1 MERTRVLDE
10 ALTAAV
16 VKTME
21 KVVSQGTATRANIG
35 RPQAGKTG
43 TAQNFRDVW
52 FMGFIPQYSTAVWV
66 GHADAQVE
74 MVNFKV
80 WDDLNQR
87 EQSYSRAFGGTLAAP
102 IWKQFMQYV
111 TADLPVMDFP
121 PDPEGY
127 TKYFQIPTT
136 EVPDLTGMT
145 EAEAKT
151 AVLHAGLR
159 PNIVL
164 VATDEFPEGT
174 FISQSPSPGT
184 EVKQGGS
191 VTVRFSG
198 GEAALMPDWINRR
211 VETLEGRI
219 ENFNNRTGLN
229 VTFRIVERE
238 TTDATVWG
246 RVIDTRPDPGA
257 VVREGRTIVFI
268 VGAPPS

>member
-1 MERTRVLDE
+1 
-10 ALTAAV
+10 
-16 VKTME
+16 ME

-66 GHADAQVE
+66 GHADAQIE

-121 PDPEGY
+121 PDPEGV

-145 EAEAKT
+145 EAEAT
-151 AVLHAGLR
+151 SAVLHAGLR

-164 VATDEFPEGT
+164 VATAEFPEGT

-191 VTVRFSG
+191 VTVRFST
-198 GEAALMPDWINRR
+198 GEAAVIPDNWVGSRFER
-211 VETLEGRI
+211 FPTKF
-219 ENFNNRTGLN
+219 ENFLERTGLD
-229 VTFRIVERE
+229 VTYRVVEEESSVELIGRITRVRPAPGRE
-238 TTDATVWG
+238 VNDG
-246 RVIDTRPDPGA
+246 RVI
-257 VVREGRTIVFI
+257 VIY
-268 VGAPPS
+268 VGTGPFSP